1 MNNLIY
7 SRWITSSVLAGV
19 FCVSSVNE
27 AVGTTPAVGAA
38 EPPWGGKTF
47 GGGCGTQ
54 PYPTVWDAIQPGCWA
69 TTQPGPAD
77 GWTAQPGPAGWG
89 ATHADPDGWGA
100 GWGTTQPN
108 PAGWC
113 CCQAKPSC
121 WNWNE
126 IQKLYLIKKKL

>member
-1 MNNLIY
+1 M
-7 SRWITSSVLAGV
+7 

-77 GWTAQPGPAGWG
+77 GWTANQAGWG

-108 PAGWC
+108 PAG
-113 CCQAKPSC
+113 
-121 WNWNE
+121 
-126 IQKLYLIKKKL
+126 